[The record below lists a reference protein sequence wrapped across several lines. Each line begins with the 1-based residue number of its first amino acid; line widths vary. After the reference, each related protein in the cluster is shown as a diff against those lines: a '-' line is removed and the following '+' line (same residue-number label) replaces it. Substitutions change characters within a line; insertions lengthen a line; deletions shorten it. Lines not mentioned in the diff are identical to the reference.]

1 MVLAKH
7 RKQHKELVERNV
19 MENTKEMTYTARVQ
33 KYLEENNMISR
44 ETILKPSAVCEE
56 YLEKHWDIWK
66 DLLRILSTEFTLG
79 MSIPRRMDL
88 SSVLPPDILEDGKN
102 PGSMKQSVSTSF
114 VTHAFIVFHFEKFDE
129 LGLAD
134 DKKYFDFLL
143 QFFVCLQTIH
153 TKQSQLV
160 MDMLS
165 PGNYSLPPI
174 PQYNPCNQFNPLGSF
189 QPNPLNQTQQA
200 HSQFMAQPAAF
211 YHQPL
216 PPVAQSN
223 RIAELIED
231 LTNKLVLCRTD
242 FSC

>member
-1 MVLAKH
+1 MK
-7 RKQHKELVERNV
+7 
-19 MENTKEMTYTARVQ
+19 NTKEMTYTTRVQ
-33 KYLEENNMISR
+33 EYLKANNMISQ
-44 ETILKPSAVCEE
+44 ETILKSSAVCEE

-66 DLLRILSTEFTLG
+66 DLLRILTRESALG
-79 MSIPRRMDL
+79 MSIPRRMDP

-102 PGSMKQSVSTSF
+102 PGSMKQNVSTGF

-165 PGNYSLPPI
+165 PGNCGLTMI
-174 PQYNPCNQFNPLGSF
+174 PQYDPCNQFNPQTYNQNPLGSF
-189 QPNPLNQTQQA
+189 QPNPLNPMQQA
-200 HSQFMAQPAAF
+200 HNQSMAVASAV

-216 PPVAQSN
+216 PPVAQAN
-223 RIAELIED
+223 RVAELIED

>member
-1 MVLAKH
+1 
-7 RKQHKELVERNV
+7 
-19 MENTKEMTYTARVQ
+19 MENTEEMTYTARVQ
-33 KYLEENNMISR
+33 KYLEENNMISQ
-44 ETILKPSAVCEE
+44 EIILKPNAVCEE

-66 DLLRILSTEFTLG
+66 DLLRILTRESTLG

-102 PGSMKQSVSTSF
+102 PGSVKQSVSVSF

-143 QFFVCLQTIH
+143 RLFVCLQTIH
-153 TKQSQLV
+153 SKQSQLV
-160 MDMLS
+160 LDMLS
-165 PGNYSLPPI
+165 PGNYSLPTI
-174 PQYNPCNQFNPLGSF
+174 PQYDPCNQFNPLGSF

-200 HSQFMAQPAAF
+200 HSQFMGQPAAF

-223 RIAELIED
+223 RVAELIED
-231 LTNKLVLCRTD
+231 LTNKLVLCRAD
-242 FSC
+242 FSSSTD